1 MFKFLCLKSTVKK
14 LKTMPQSWIK
24 YLYNIYLT
32 KDLQLNKT
40 GNSVFLNEQMMWTDM
55 SPKKIYR
62 WLKHINRFS
71 TLLFIRALQI
81 KTKCDYSRKI
91 SVIQQKKINVI
102 CHFDR
107 MKEKKMMISIDE
119 GKTFE
124 KSIAL

>member
-1 MFKFLCLKSTVKK
+1 
-14 LKTMPQSWIK
+14 
-24 YLYNIYLT
+24 
-32 KDLQLNKT
+32 
-40 GNSVFLNEQMMWTDM
+40 M